1 VSLQPI
7 TLGPVVADAN
17 LFRALDGLRVVG
29 RDVQRQLAPL
39 QRLGAS
45 LALLAETEPRRRRL
59 VAQLGARNAYTARAI
74 TALPLHDAVAI
85 LDAVEHD
92 VDVEPRLQLL
102 VDVMRA
108 ALSGATVTRRDVV
121 RARRAARR
129 PVRASER
136 RRRDRRVDHRPRI
149 RAGCTSRPR
158 APGCRGFASTR
169 AAYAHARP
177 VLNTRGSPV

>member
-1 VSLQPI
+1 MSLQPI
-7 TLGPVVADAN
+7 TLGPVVADAQ
-17 LFRALDGLRVVG
+17 LLALAQSFRRTQDDFA
-29 RDVQRQLAPL
+29 RQLAPL
-39 QRLGAS
+39 RRLGAS
-45 LALLAETEPRRRRL
+45 LALLADTEPRRRQL
-59 VAQLGARNAYTARAI
+59 VAQLGTRNAYAARAI
-74 TALPLHDAVAI
+74 TALQLRDAVAI
-85 LDAVEHD
+85 LDAVEHG
-92 VDVEPRLQLL
+92 VDVEPRLQLF
-102 VDVMRA
+102 VDVIRA
-108 ALSGATVTRRDVV
+108 ALSGGTITRRDVV

-158 APGCRGFASTR
+158 APGCHGFASTR

>member
-1 VSLQPI
+1 MSLQPI
-7 TLGPVVADAN
+7 TLGPVVADPV
-17 LFRALDGLRVVG
+17 LLRAVGGLQVVAQ
-29 RDVQRQLAPL
+29 DVRQQLAPL

-45 LALLAETEPRRRRL
+45 LALLAEAEPRRRRL
-59 VAQLGARNAYTARAI
+59 VAQLGTRHSYTARVLNR
-74 TALPLHDAVAI
+74 LPLRDAVAI
-85 LDAVEHD
+85 LDAVEHGVA
-92 VDVEPRLQLL
+92 VDPRLQPL
-102 VDVMRA
+102 VDVIRV
-108 ALSGATVTRRDVV
+108 ALVGGTVTRRDVV

-158 APGCRGFASTR
+158 APGCHGFASTR